1 MTDDTPGRARRR
13 IDRIVADDYLEGL
26 AELSIDEVRTLRDEC
41 REEEARLS
49 YARRLLQARLDIVRA
64 EVASRA
70 EGVGAERGRGLLDA
84 LPGILADDPMP
95 STLGDARSAPV
106 YDPDPREDNG
116 RRLGD
121 GVLGDAALGRIP
133 EASDEELVALVERTA
148 DEERRVSDVRRI
160 VLDRLDALQAELI
173 GRYRSGSV
181 DVDAI
186 VSAAV
191 GRSGRPRS

>member
-1 MTDDTPGRARRR
+1 MTDESAGPARRR
-13 IDRIVADDYLEGL
+13 IDRVVAEDFLDGL
-26 AELSIDEVRTLRDEC
+26 ADRSVDEVRALRDEC

-64 EVASRA
+64 EAARRA
-70 EGVGAERGRGLLDA
+70 EGSTGDGGGLLDA
-84 LPGILADDPMP
+84 LPGILADDPLP
-95 STLGDARSAPV
+95 STLGDARSTPV

-121 GVLGDAALGRIP
+121 GVLGDSALGRIP

-148 DEERRVSDVRRI
+148 DEERRVSEVRRT

-191 GRSGRPRS
+191 GNRGGRGRG

>member
-1 MTDDTPGRARRR
+1 MTDETSDQTRRR
-13 IDRIVADDYLEGL
+13 IDRVVADDFLDGL
-26 AELSIDEVRTLRDEC
+26 ADRSVDEVRVMRDEC

-64 EVASRA
+64 EAARRA
-70 EGVGAERGRGLLDA
+70 EGSDAEGGLLDA
-84 LPGILADDPMP
+84 LPGILADDPLP
-95 STLGDARSAPV
+95 STLGGARSTPV
-106 YDPDPREDNG
+106 YDPDPREDGG

-133 EASDEELVALVERTA
+133 GASDEELVALVERTA
-148 DEERRVSDVRRI
+148 EEERRVSEVRRT

-191 GRSGRPRS
+191 GGGGRPRG

>member
-1 MTDDTPGRARRR
+1 MTDSSPGRARRR
-13 IDRIVADDYLEGL
+13 IDRVVADDYLDGL
-26 AELSIDEVRTLRDEC
+26 AQRSLDEVRTLRDEC

-64 EVASRA
+64 EAARRA
-70 EGVGAERGRGLLDA
+70 EGSGEGGGLLDA
-84 LPGILADDPMP
+84 LPGILADDPLP
-95 STLGDARSAPV
+95 STIGDARSAPV

-121 GVLGDAALGRIP
+121 GVLGDSALGRIP
-133 EASDEELVALVERTA
+133 EASDAELVALVERTA
-148 DEERRVSDVRRI
+148 DEERRVSDVRRV
-160 VLDRLDALQAELI
+160 VLDRLDTLQAELI

-181 DVDAI
+181 DIDAI

-191 GRSGRPRS
+191 GNRGDRTKT